1 MRKKAFVIT
10 LALVLAFASSAM
22 AAVSFSGKFKI
33 DFARN
38 FDFNDNNNLF
48 DGTYTLTPTLNFGI
62 SASSKGESEDRVD
75 WEFSSGV
82 KLDND
87 NWTLSKYKLGLYDQ
101 YFKAWVWGAGAEL
114 SDKATQFGW
123 ISAPKAAGDLRS
135 RVEVPVADVATVTAD
150 FEGTTMRLFV
160 DGAVE
165 GYNVGAAYELAKWE
179 DEDNRTNRVVV
190 QADGSIPAG
199 DLDIALKAAVGIDV
213 KKEDSSGFAFGVDA
227 TVNPTDALSLN
238 VVVKNNDKWAAK
250 GQTDVTAAATYTEAA
265 FQLKGEVSQSFVKD
279 GDNKPGITLTGFY
292 RMSDTL
298 NYGDLFNKDKW
309 YTNDAPAFGVKA
321 ELSGANFSKLTIDAT
336 APVVADVA
344 SVKAKA
350 IYEGKSEYNADVLG
364 RIVATSKLTLSP
376 QVKFT
381 KTAADDTLELK
392 LGASYRIGDTG
403 PSVTFGAETK
413 TVTDAADAKTKT
425 GKIFAG
431 VEVAF

>member
-1 MRKKAFVIT
+1 MRKKALVIT

-48 DGTYTLTPTLNFGI
+48 DGTYTLTPTLNFSI

-82 KLDND
+82 IQDGDK
-87 NWTLSKYKLGLYDQ
+87 WTFSGYKLGLYDQ

-123 ISAPKAAGDLRS
+123 ISASKAGGDLRS

-213 KKEDSSGFAFGVDA
+213 KKEDSGFAFGVDA

-238 VVVKNNDKWAAK
+238 VVVKNNDKWENK

-298 NYGDLFNKDKW
+298 NYGDLFGDKW

-350 IYEGKSEYNADVLG
+350 IYEGKSKYSADVLG

-413 TVTDAADAKTKT
+413 TVTDAADVKTKT
-425 GKIFAG
+425 GKISAG

>member
-1 MRKKAFVIT
+1 MRKKALVIT

-22 AAVSFSGKFKI
+22 AAVSFSGKFNL

-38 FDFNDNNNLF
+38 FDFTDNNNLF
-48 DGTYTLTPTLNFGI
+48 DGTYTLTPTLNFSI

-82 KLDND
+82 KFKKVEGQDEEGQD
-87 NWTLSKYKLGLYDQ
+87 EYNWTLSGYKLGLYDQ
-101 YFKAWVWGAGAEL
+101 YFKAWVWGDGAEL

-123 ISAPKAAGDLRS
+123 ISASKAGGEFRS
-135 RVEVPVADVATVTAD
+135 RVEVPVTDVATVTAD

-165 GYNVGAAYELAKWE
+165 GYNVGAAYELAKW
-179 DEDNRTNRVVV
+179 DEANRTNRVVV

-213 KKEDSSGFAFGVDA
+213 KKEDSGFAFGVDA

-350 IYEGKSEYNADVLG
+350 EYQGKSAYSADVLG

-403 PSVTFGAETK
+403 PSVTF
-413 TVTDAADAKTKT
+413 
-425 GKIFAG
+425 
-431 VEVAF
+431 

>member
-1 MRKKAFVIT
+1 MRKKALVIT

-33 DFARN
+33 DFARD
-38 FDFNDNNNLF
+38 FDFTDNNNLF

-82 KLDND
+82 IQDGDK
-87 NWTLSKYKLGLYDQ
+87 WTFSGYKLGLYDQ

-123 ISAPKAAGDLRS
+123 ISASKAGGDLRS

-213 KKEDSSGFAFGVDA
+213 KKEDSGFAFGVDA

-350 IYEGKSEYNADVLG
+350 IYEGKSAYSADVLG

>member
-1 MRKKAFVIT
+1 MRKKALVIT

-33 DFARN
+33 DFARD
-38 FDFNDNNNLF
+38 FDFTDNNNLF

-82 KLDND
+82 KQDGND
-87 NWTLSKYKLGLYDQ
+87 WTFSGYKLGLYDQ

-123 ISAPKAAGDLRS
+123 ISAAKAGGDLRS

-165 GYNVGAAYELAKWE
+165 GYNVGAAYELAKW
-179 DEDNRTNRVVV
+179 DEANRTNRVVV

-213 KKEDSSGFAFGVDA
+213 KKENSGFAFGVDA

-298 NYGDLFNKDKW
+298 NYGDLFGDKW

-321 ELSGANFSKLTIDAT
+321 ELPGANFSKLTIDAT

-350 IYEGKSEYNADVLG
+350 IYEGKSAYSADVLG

>member
-1 MRKKAFVIT
+1 MRKKALVIT

-48 DGTYTLTPTLNFGI
+48 DGTYTLTPTLNFSI

-82 KLDND
+82 IQDGDK
-87 NWTLSKYKLGLYDQ
+87 WTFSGYKLGLYDQ

-123 ISAPKAAGDLRS
+123 ISASKAGGDLRS

-179 DEDNRTNRVVV
+179 DKDNRTNRVVV

-213 KKEDSSGFAFGVDA
+213 KKEDSGFAFGVDA

-298 NYGDLFNKDKW
+298 NYGDLFGDKW

-350 IYEGKSEYNADVLG
+350 IYEGKSKYSADVLG

-413 TVTDAADAKTKT
+413 TVTDAADVKTKT
-425 GKIFAG
+425 GKISAG
-431 VEVAF
+431 VKVAF

>member
-1 MRKKAFVIT
+1 MRKKALVIT

-33 DFARN
+33 DFARD
-38 FDFNDNNNLF
+38 FDFTDNNNLF
-48 DGTYTLTPTLNFGI
+48 DGTYTLTPTLNFSI

-82 KLDND
+82 KQDGND
-87 NWTLSKYKLGLYDQ
+87 WTFSGYKLGLYDQ

-123 ISAPKAAGDLRS
+123 ISAAKAGGDLRS

-213 KKEDSSGFAFGVDA
+213 KKEDSGFAFGVDA

-298 NYGDLFNKDKW
+298 NYGDLFGDKW

-321 ELSGANFSKLTIDAT
+321 ELPGANFSKLTIDAT

-350 IYEGKSEYNADVLG
+350 IYEGKSAYSADVLG

>member
-1 MRKKAFVIT
+1 MRKKALVIT

-33 DFARN
+33 DFARD
-38 FDFNDNNNLF
+38 FDFTDNNNLF

-87 NWTLSKYKLGLYDQ
+87 SWTLSKYKLGLYDQ

-213 KKEDSSGFAFGVDA
+213 KKEDSGFAFGVDA

-298 NYGDLFNKDKW
+298 NYGDLFGDKW

-350 IYEGKSEYNADVLG
+350 EYKGKSEYSADVLG

-381 KTAADDTLELK
+381 KTEANDTLELK
-392 LGASYRIGDTG
+392 LDANYRIGDTG
-403 PSVTFGAETK
+403 PSVTFGAEIPD
-413 TVTDAADAKTKT
+413 VKTKT
-425 GKIFAG
+425 GRIFAS

>member
-1 MRKKAFVIT
+1 MRKKALVIT

-48 DGTYTLTPTLNFGI
+48 DGTYTLTPTLNFSI

-82 KLDND
+82 IQDGDK
-87 NWTLSKYKLGLYDQ
+87 WTFSGYKLGLYDQ

-123 ISAPKAAGDLRS
+123 ISASKAGGDLRS

-165 GYNVGAAYELAKWE
+165 GYNVGAAYELAKW
-179 DEDNRTNRVVV
+179 DEANRTNRVVV

-213 KKEDSSGFAFGVDA
+213 KKEDSGFAFGVDA

-250 GQTDVTAAATYTEAA
+250 GKTDVTAAATYTEAA
-265 FQLKGEVSQSFVKD
+265 FQLKGEVSQIFVKD

-298 NYGDLFNKDKW
+298 NYGDLFGDKW

-350 IYEGKSEYNADVLG
+350 IYEGKSKYSADVLG

-413 TVTDAADAKTKT
+413 TVTDAADVKTKT
-425 GKIFAG
+425 GKISAG

>member
-1 MRKKAFVIT
+1 MRKKALVIT

-22 AAVSFSGKFKI
+22 AAVSFSGKFNL

-38 FDFNDNNNLF
+38 FDFTDNNNLF
-48 DGTYTLTPTLNFGI
+48 DGTYTLTPTLNFSI

-82 KLDND
+82 KFKKVEGQDEEGQD
-87 NWTLSKYKLGLYDQ
+87 EYNWTLSGYKLGLYDQ
-101 YFKAWVWGAGAEL
+101 YFKAWVWGDGAEL

-123 ISAPKAAGDLRS
+123 ISAPKAAADLRS

-165 GYNVGAAYELAKWE
+165 GYNVGAAYELAGWE
-179 DEDNRTNRVVV
+179 NEDNRTNRVVV

-213 KKEDSSGFAFGVDA
+213 KKEDSGFAFGVDA

-238 VVVKNNDKWAAK
+238 VVVKNNNDKWAAAAK

-279 GDNKPGITLTGFY
+279 DDKKPGITLTGFY

-298 NYGDLFNKDKW
+298 NYVDLFGDKW

-321 ELSGANFSKLTIDAT
+321 KLSGANFSELTIDAT

-344 SVKAKA
+344 SVKAK
-350 IYEGKSEYNADVLG
+350 
-364 RIVATSKLTLSP
+364 
-376 QVKFT
+376 
-381 KTAADDTLELK
+381 
-392 LGASYRIGDTG
+392 
-403 PSVTFGAETK
+403 
-413 TVTDAADAKTKT
+413 
-425 GKIFAG
+425 
-431 VEVAF
+431 

>member
-1 MRKKAFVIT
+1 MRKKALVIT

-22 AAVSFSGKFKI
+22 AAVSFSGEFKI
-33 DFARN
+33 NFARN
-38 FDFNDNNNLF
+38 FDFTDNDNLF
-48 DGTYTLTPTLNFGI
+48 EGDYTLTPELTFSI

-82 KLDND
+82 KQDGND
-87 NWTLSKYKLGLYDQ
+87 WTFSGYKLGLYDQ
-101 YFKAWVWGAGAEL
+101 YFKAWVWGAGAKL

-123 ISAPKAAGDLRS
+123 ISASKAADDLRS

-165 GYNVGAAYELAKWE
+165 GYNVGAAYELAKW
-179 DEDNRTNRVVV
+179 DEANRTNRVVV

-213 KKEDSSGFAFGVDA
+213 KKEDSGFAFGVDA

-238 VVVKNNDKWAAK
+238 VEVKNNDKWAAK
-250 GQTDVTAAATYTEAA
+250 GKTDVTAAATYTEAA
-265 FQLKGEVSQSFVKD
+265 FQLKGKVSQRFDKD

-298 NYGDLFNKDKW
+298 TYADLFGDKW

-350 IYEGKSEYNADVLG
+350 IYDGKSEYSADVLG
-364 RIVATSKLTLSP
+364 RIVATSKLTLNP

-381 KTAADDTLELK
+381 KTEADDTLELK

-403 PSVTFGAETK
+403 PSVTFGVETK
-413 TVTDAADAKTKT
+413 TVTDTDVKTKT
-425 GKIFAG
+425 GKIFAS
-431 VEVAF
+431 VKVAF

>member
-1 MRKKAFVIT
+1 MRKKALVIT

-22 AAVSFSGKFKI
+22 AAVSFSGEFKI

-48 DGTYTLTPTLNFGI
+48 DGTYTLTPTLTFSI

-82 KLDND
+82 KQDGND
-87 NWTLSKYKLGLYDQ
+87 WTFSGYKLGLYDQ

-123 ISAPKAAGDLRS
+123 ISAAKAGGDLRS

-213 KKEDSSGFAFGVDA
+213 KKEDSGFAFGVDA

-238 VVVKNNDKWAAK
+238 VVVKNNDKWENK

-298 NYGDLFNKDKW
+298 NYGDLFGDKW

-350 IYEGKSEYNADVLG
+350 IYEGKSAYSADVLG

-403 PSVTFGAETK
+403 PSVTFGAETETK
-413 TVTDAADAKTKT
+413 TVTDTDVKTKT
-425 GKIFAG
+425 GKIFAS
-431 VEVAF
+431 VKVAF

>member
-1 MRKKAFVIT
+1 MRKKALVIT

-33 DFARN
+33 DFARD
-38 FDFNDNNNLF
+38 FDFTDNNNLF

-213 KKEDSSGFAFGVDA
+213 KKEDSGFAFGVDA

-350 IYEGKSEYNADVLG
+350 IYEGKSKYSADVLG

>member
-123 ISAPKAAGDLRS
+123 ISAAKAGGDLRS

-179 DEDNRTNRVVV
+179 DDATRTNRVVV

-213 KKEDSSGFAFGVDA
+213 KKEDSGFAFGVDA

-238 VVVKNNDKWAAK
+238 VVVKNNDKWADK
-250 GQTDVTAAATYTEAA
+250 GKTDVTAAATYTEAA

-298 NYGDLFNKDKW
+298 NYVDLFNKDKW

>member
-1 MRKKAFVIT
+1 MRKKALVIT

-48 DGTYTLTPTLNFGI
+48 DGTYTLTPTLNFSI

-213 KKEDSSGFAFGVDA
+213 KKEDSGFAFGVDA

-250 GQTDVTAAATYTEAA
+250 GKTDVTAAATYTEAA

-350 IYEGKSEYNADVLG
+350 IYEGKSAYSADVLG

>member
-1 MRKKAFVIT
+1 MRKKALVIT

-38 FDFNDNNNLF
+38 FDFTDNNNLF
-48 DGTYTLTPTLNFGI
+48 DGTYTLTPKLTFSI

-87 NWTLSKYKLGLYDQ
+87 NWTLSRYKLGLYDQ

-123 ISAPKAAGDLRS
+123 ISASKAGGDLRS

-213 KKEDSSGFAFGVDA
+213 KKEDSGFAFGVDA

-238 VVVKNNDKWAAK
+238 VVVKNNDKWADK
-250 GQTDVTAAATYTEAA
+250 GKTDVTAAATYTEAA

-350 IYEGKSEYNADVLG
+350 IYEGKSAYSADVLG

-413 TVTDAADAKTKT
+413 TVTDAADVKTKT

>member
-1 MRKKAFVIT
+1 MRKKALVIT

-38 FDFNDNNNLF
+38 FDFTDNDNLF
-48 DGTYTLTPTLNFGI
+48 EGTYTLTPKLTFSI

-82 KLDND
+82 KQKGDD
-87 NWTLSKYKLGLYDQ
+87 WTFSGYKLGLYDQ

-123 ISAPKAAGDLRS
+123 ISASKAGGDLRS

-165 GYNVGAAYELAKWE
+165 GYNVGAAYELAKW
-179 DEDNRTNRVVV
+179 DEANRTNRVVV

-213 KKEDSSGFAFGVDA
+213 KKEDSGFAFGVDA

-238 VVVKNNDKWAAK
+238 VVVKNNDKWEAK

-350 IYEGKSEYNADVLG
+350 IYEGKSEYSADVLG

>member
-1 MRKKAFVIT
+1 MRKKALVIT

-48 DGTYTLTPTLNFGI
+48 DGTYTLTPTLNFSI

-123 ISAPKAAGDLRS
+123 ISAAKAGGDLRS

-213 KKEDSSGFAFGVDA
+213 KKEDSGFAFGVDA

-350 IYEGKSEYNADVLG
+350 IYEGKSAYSADVLG

>member
-1 MRKKAFVIT
+1 MRKKALVIT

-48 DGTYTLTPTLNFGI
+48 DGTYTLTPTLNFSI

-123 ISAPKAAGDLRS
+123 ISAAKAGGDLRS

-213 KKEDSSGFAFGVDA
+213 KKEDSGFAFGVDA

-250 GQTDVTAAATYTEAA
+250 GKTDVTAAATYTEAA

-298 NYGDLFNKDKW
+298 NYVDLFNKDKW

-350 IYEGKSEYNADVLG
+350 IYEGKSAYSADVLG

>member
-1 MRKKAFVIT
+1 MRKKALVIT

-123 ISAPKAAGDLRS
+123 ISAAKAGGDLRS

-213 KKEDSSGFAFGVDA
+213 KKEDSGFAFGVDA

-238 VVVKNNDKWAAK
+238 VVVKNNDKWADK
-250 GQTDVTAAATYTEAA
+250 GKTDVTAAATYTEAA

-350 IYEGKSEYNADVLG
+350 IYEGKSAYSADVLG

>member
-48 DGTYTLTPTLNFGI
+48 DGTYTLTPTLNFSI

-123 ISAPKAAGDLRS
+123 ISAAKAGGDLRS

-213 KKEDSSGFAFGVDA
+213 KKEDSGFAFGVDA

-344 SVKAKA
+344 SVKANA
-350 IYEGKSEYNADVLG
+350 IYEGKSKYSADVLG

>member
-1 MRKKAFVIT
+1 
-10 LALVLAFASSAM
+10 
-22 AAVSFSGKFKI
+22 
-33 DFARN
+33 
-38 FDFNDNNNLF
+38 
-48 DGTYTLTPTLNFGI
+48 
-62 SASSKGESEDRVD
+62 
-75 WEFSSGV
+75 
-82 KLDND
+82 
-87 NWTLSKYKLGLYDQ
+87 
-101 YFKAWVWGAGAEL
+101 
-114 SDKATQFGW
+114 
-123 ISAPKAAGDLRS
+123 
-135 RVEVPVADVATVTAD
+135 VADVATVTAD

-213 KKEDSSGFAFGVDA
+213 KKEDSGFAFGVDA

-238 VVVKNNDKWAAK
+238 VVVKNNDKWADK
-250 GQTDVTAAATYTEAA
+250 GKTDVTAAATYTEAA

-298 NYGDLFNKDKW
+298 NYGDLFGDKW

-321 ELSGANFSKLTIDAT
+321 ELPGANFSKLTIDAT

-350 IYEGKSEYNADVLG
+350 IYEGKSAYSADVLG

>member
-1 MRKKAFVIT
+1 MRKKALVIT

-48 DGTYTLTPTLNFGI
+48 DGTYTLTPTLNFSI

-82 KLDND
+82 IQDGDK
-87 NWTLSKYKLGLYDQ
+87 WTFSGYKLGLYDQ

-123 ISAPKAAGDLRS
+123 ISASKAGGDLRS

-213 KKEDSSGFAFGVDA
+213 KKEDSGFAFGVDA

-298 NYGDLFNKDKW
+298 NYGDLFGDKW

-321 ELSGANFSKLTIDAT
+321 ELPGANFSKLTIDAT

-350 IYEGKSEYNADVLG
+350 IYEGKSKYSADVLG

>member
-1 MRKKAFVIT
+1 MRKKALVIT

-22 AAVSFSGKFKI
+22 AAVSFSGKFNL

-38 FDFNDNNNLF
+38 FDFTDNNNLF
-48 DGTYTLTPTLNFGI
+48 DGTYTLTPTLNFSI

-82 KLDND
+82 KFKKVEGQDEEGQD
-87 NWTLSKYKLGLYDQ
+87 EYNWTLSGYKLGLYDQ
-101 YFKAWVWGAGAEL
+101 YFKAWVWGDGAEL

-123 ISAPKAAGDLRS
+123 ISAPKAAADLRS

-165 GYNVGAAYELAKWE
+165 GYNVGAAYELAEWK
-179 DEDNRTNRVVV
+179 DEDSRKNRVVV

-213 KKEDSSGFAFGVDA
+213 KKEDSGFAFGVDA

-238 VVVKNNDKWAAK
+238 VVVKNNDKWENK

-350 IYEGKSEYNADVLG
+350 EYQGKSAYSADVLG

-403 PSVTFGAETK
+403 PSVTF
-413 TVTDAADAKTKT
+413 
-425 GKIFAG
+425 
-431 VEVAF
+431 

>member
-1 MRKKAFVIT
+1 MRKKALVIT

-48 DGTYTLTPTLNFGI
+48 DGTYTLTPTLNFSI

-82 KLDND
+82 IQDGDK
-87 NWTLSKYKLGLYDQ
+87 WTFSGYKLGLYDQ

-123 ISAPKAAGDLRS
+123 ISASKAGGDLRS

-179 DEDNRTNRVVV
+179 DKDNRTNRVVV

-213 KKEDSSGFAFGVDA
+213 KKEDSGFAFGVDA

-250 GQTDVTAAATYTEAA
+250 GKTDVTAAATYTEAA
-265 FQLKGEVSQSFVKD
+265 FQLKGKVSQRFDKD

-298 NYGDLFNKDKW
+298 NYGDLFGDKW

-350 IYEGKSEYNADVLG
+350 IYEGKSKYSADVLG

-413 TVTDAADAKTKT
+413 TVTDAADVKTKT
-425 GKIFAG
+425 GKISAG

>member
-1 MRKKAFVIT
+1 MRKKALVIT

-48 DGTYTLTPTLNFGI
+48 DGTYTLTPTLTFSI

-82 KLDND
+82 KQDGND
-87 NWTLSKYKLGLYDQ
+87 WTFSGYKLGLYDQ

-123 ISAPKAAGDLRS
+123 ISAAKAGGDLRS

-213 KKEDSSGFAFGVDA
+213 KKENSGFAFGVDA

-250 GQTDVTAAATYTEAA
+250 GKTDVTAAATYTEAA

-350 IYEGKSEYNADVLG
+350 IYEGKSAYSADVLG

>member
-1 MRKKAFVIT
+1 MRKKALVIT

-48 DGTYTLTPTLNFGI
+48 DGTYTLTPTLNFSI

-82 KLDND
+82 KQDGND
-87 NWTLSKYKLGLYDQ
+87 WTFSGYKLGLYDQ

-123 ISAPKAAGDLRS
+123 ISASKAGGDLRS

-179 DEDNRTNRVVV
+179 DKDNRTNRVVV

-213 KKEDSSGFAFGVDA
+213 KKEDSGFAFGVDA

-350 IYEGKSEYNADVLG
+350 IYEGKSKYSADVLG
-364 RIVATSKLTLSP
+364 RIVATSKLTLNP

-381 KTAADDTLELK
+381 KTEADDTLELK

>member
-1 MRKKAFVIT
+1 MRKKALVIT

-38 FDFNDNNNLF
+38 FDFTDNNNLF
-48 DGTYTLTPTLNFGI
+48 DGTYTLTPELTFSI

-82 KLDND
+82 KLDDD

-123 ISAPKAAGDLRS
+123 ISAAKAGGDLRS

-213 KKEDSSGFAFGVDA
+213 KKEDSGFAFGVDA

-321 ELSGANFSKLTIDAT
+321 ELSGANFSELTIDAT

-350 IYEGKSEYNADVLG
+350 EYKGKSEYSADVLG

>member
-1 MRKKAFVIT
+1 MRKKALVIT

-48 DGTYTLTPTLNFGI
+48 DGTYTLTPTLNFSI

-213 KKEDSSGFAFGVDA
+213 KKEDSGFAFGVDA

-350 IYEGKSEYNADVLG
+350 IYDGKSEYSADVLG

>member
-82 KLDND
+82 KQVGD
-87 NWTLSKYKLGLYDQ
+87 NWTFSGYKLGLYDQ
-101 YFKAWVWGAGAEL
+101 YFKAWVWGAGAKL

-123 ISAPKAAGDLRS
+123 ISASKAADDLRS

-165 GYNVGAAYELAKWE
+165 GYNVGAAYELAKW
-179 DEDNRTNRVVV
+179 DEANRTNRVVV

-213 KKEDSSGFAFGVDA
+213 KKEDSGFAFGVDA

-238 VVVKNNDKWAAK
+238 VVVKNNDKWENK

-298 NYGDLFNKDKW
+298 NYVDLFNKDKW

-321 ELSGANFSKLTIDAT
+321 ELPGANFSKLTIDAT

-350 IYEGKSEYNADVLG
+350 EYKGKSEYSADVLG

-376 QVKFT
+376 QVKFS
-381 KTAADDTLELK
+381 KTANDDTLELK

>member
-1 MRKKAFVIT
+1 MRKKALVIT

-22 AAVSFSGKFKI
+22 AAVSFSGKFNL
-33 DFARN
+33 DFGKD
-38 FDFNDNNNLF
+38 FDFTDNDNLF
-48 DGTYTLTPTLNFGI
+48 DGTYTLTPTLNFSI

-75 WEFSSGV
+75 WEFISGV

-123 ISAPKAAGDLRS
+123 ISAAKAGGDLRS

-165 GYNVGAAYELAKWE
+165 GYNVGAAYELAKW
-179 DEDNRTNRVVV
+179 DEANRTNRVVV

-238 VVVKNNDKWAAK
+238 VVVKNNDKWENK

-265 FQLKGEVSQSFVKD
+265 FQLKGEVSQIFDKD

>member
-1 MRKKAFVIT
+1 MRKKALVIT

-48 DGTYTLTPTLNFGI
+48 DGTYTLTPTLNFSI

-82 KLDND
+82 IQDGDK
-87 NWTLSKYKLGLYDQ
+87 WTFSGYKLGLYDQ

-123 ISAPKAAGDLRS
+123 ISASKAADDLRS

-165 GYNVGAAYELAKWE
+165 GYNVGAAYELAKW
-179 DEDNRTNRVVV
+179 DEANRTNRVVV

-250 GQTDVTAAATYTEAA
+250 GKTDVTAAATYTEAA

-298 NYGDLFNKDKW
+298 NYGDLFGDKW

-425 GKIFAG
+425 GKISAG

>member
-1 MRKKAFVIT
+1 MRKKALVIT

-33 DFARN
+33 DFERN
-38 FDFNDNNNLF
+38 FDFTDNDNLF
-48 DGTYTLTPTLNFGI
+48 EGTYTLTPKLTFSI

-82 KLDND
+82 KQVGDD
-87 NWTLSKYKLGLYDQ
+87 WTFSGYKLGLYDQ

-123 ISAPKAAGDLRS
+123 ISASKAAGDLRS

-179 DEDNRTNRVVV
+179 DEATRTNRVVV

-213 KKEDSSGFAFGVDA
+213 KKEDSGFAFGVDA

-238 VVVKNNDKWAAK
+238 VVVKNNDKWEAK

-298 NYGDLFNKDKW
+298 NYGDLFDDKKW

-350 IYEGKSEYNADVLG
+350 IYEGKSAYSADVLG

-381 KTAADDTLELK
+381 KTADDDTLELK